1 MKIVTALNPPAH
13 NSNFCYYDGKK
24 IHYLHLERYLQI
36 KHFLARKDFDLFP
49 LISSI
54 PPQKPQKR
62 YSTTKL
68 IIDKIFHHHING
80 LDKPSNYHQY
90 PRIGHHKLHALS
102 MELFS
107 KQKYDSHVVID
118 GIGNFMIW
126 SIIINDQV
134 VYSQNIFDA
143 AGSIGGLMS
152 ALGEE
157 MGFKGYALDFAGK
170 IMGLQSYG
178 KFDETYYKSLYSYN
192 MNRLGDLSKE
202 TIMHEMRSFEKN
214 KIHDKLLGIL
224 STKKTYAG
232 YAFSNLEENKKLD
245 VIHTIHKKLGEIVL
259 SIFEKYIDPNDRVA
273 YSGGV
278 AQNVVWNT
286 ELKKRYPKLEI
297 LPHCGDEG
305 LSFGCMEFF
314 RRKHDLTFDLSRYPF
329 MQSDEAPDDEPT
341 IETIQKTARHLA
353 NGKIVAWYQGHGEV
367 GPRALGHRSILMDPR
382 IKNGKDIINK
392 VKNRESFRP
401 FGASV
406 LSEYGKEYFDLDFEN
421 PYMLYIGKTQKDNLD
436 AITHVDGTCR
446 AQTVNKDFDL
456 NFRLLLEYFYDMT
469 GCPVLLNTSLNEAG
483 KPIAG
488 WIRNAMNEFN
498 TKAIDVLVVG
508 NTIYEK

>member
-1 MKIVTALNPPAH
+1 MKIFTEHSSLFH
-13 NSNFCYYDGKK
+13 DSNFCFYDEKDLC
-24 IHYLHLERYLQI
+24 YLKLERYVER
-36 KHFLARKDFDLFP
+36 KHFSSPMLSITKENKEKNFQLMKAIVKKTHDFDLQQVDDD
-49 LISSI
+49 SI
-54 PPQKPQKR
+54 N
-62 YSTTKL
+62 
-68 IIDKIFHHHING
+68 HH
-80 LDKPSNYHQY
+80 L
-90 PRIGHHKLHALS
+90 RHALS

-107 KQKYDSHVVID
+107 INNYDVHVVID
-118 GIGNFMIW
+118 GIGDYDIW
-126 SIIINDQV
+126 SIIRNHKIV
-134 VYSQNIFDA
+134 RKQNA
-143 AGSIGGLMS
+143 YTAKGSIGGIMVF
-152 ALGEE
+152 LGSKLEL
-157 MGFKGYALDFAGK
+157 KGNSLDFAGK
-170 IMGLQSYG
+170 VMGLQSYG
-178 KFDETYYKSLYSYN
+178 KLNNEYYEKLKKYD
-192 MNRLGDLSKE
+192 MNLLGDLSLSDEEIKTVKRPAE
-202 TIMHEMRSFEKN
+202 AVSFLQKGYDIYDVSKIDSEKRIN
-214 KIHDKLLGIL
+214 
-224 STKKTYAG
+224 A
-232 YAFSNLEENKKLD
+232 
-245 VIHTIHKKLGEIVL
+245 IHTIHKRLGEIVL
-259 SIFEKYIDPNDRVA
+259 SIFEKYVSPNERVA

-305 LSFGCMEFF
+305 LSFGMMELF
-314 RRKHDLTFDLSRYPF
+314 RRKHNLKFDLSRYPF

-382 IKNGKDIINK
+382 IKNGKDIINR

-406 LSEYGKEYFDLDFEN
+406 LHEYAKEYFDLDFEN
-421 PYMLYIGKTQKDNLD
+421 PYMLYLGTTQKDNLD

-446 AQTVNKDFDL
+446 AQTVNKDFDK
-456 NFRLLLEYFYDMT
+456 NFRLLLEYFHDMT

-488 WIRNAMNEFN
+488 WIRNAMHEFN

>member
-1 MKIVTALNPPAH
+1 MKFFTQHLSIFH
-13 NSNFCYYDGKK
+13 DSNFCLYDENNLYYLK
-24 IHYLHLERYLQI
+24 LERYVEQ
-36 KHFLARKDFDLFP
+36 KHFHHGMLLNTSENQKKGLRLVN
-49 LISSI
+49 LIVKQI
-54 PPQKPQKR
+54 
-62 YSTTKL
+62 Y
-68 IIDKIFHHHING
+68 G
-80 LDKPSNYHQY
+80 LDLNCKRSK
-90 PRIGHHKLHALS
+90 IDHHLRHALS

-107 KQKYDSHVVID
+107 NKKYDVHVVID
-118 GIGNFMIW
+118 GFGDENVW
-126 SIIINDQV
+126 SIFRNDRV
-134 VYSQNIFDA
+134 VYQQNALIA
-143 AGSIGGLMS
+143 GGSIGDIMYF
-152 ALGEE
+152 LGKKLEL
-157 MGFKGYALDFAGK
+157 KGHHLDFAGK
-170 IMGLQSYG
+170 VMGLQSYG
-178 KFDETYYKSLYSYN
+178 KFNCKYYEKLKKYDMSSLGDKLNIYDEIKKINRPYTRQDAFYSLRDGYDVY
-192 MNRLGDLSKE
+192 DLSKINSKE
-202 TIMHEMRSFEKN
+202 EK
-214 KIHDKLLGIL
+214 IDAL
-224 STKKTYAG
+224 
-232 YAFSNLEENKKLD
+232 
-245 VIHTIHKKLGEIVL
+245 HTIHKRLGEIVL
-259 SIFEKYIDPNDRVA
+259 SIFEKYVSPNERVA

-305 LSFGCMEFF
+305 LSFGVMEFY
-314 RRKHDLTFDLSRYPF
+314 RKKHNLNFDLSRYPF

-367 GPRALGHRSILMDPR
+367 GPRALGHRSIFMDPR
-382 IKNGKDIINK
+382 IKDGKDIINR
-392 VKNRESFRP
+392 VKNRELFRP

-406 LSEYGKEYFDLDFEN
+406 LHEYAKEYFDLDFEN
-421 PYMLYIGKTQKDNLD
+421 PYMLYLGTTQKDNLD

-456 NFRLLLEYFYDMT
+456 HFRLLLEYFYDMT